1 MTSLAFEFDWL
12 DGEGMGGPE
21 LSATLASL
29 TIRAG
34 ESVVTRVLDTRAK
47 TVRDFAHV
55 PLYPLA
61 EWLVANWWFIASE
74 MPGPANEHSQGFRRR
89 HCLGANRDGYAYP
102 NLDIVPSYGGKTRLS
117 WNPTRSL
124 WTRTE
129 FLGDGEALMDGDE
142 FRETCSDFIDSVI
155 LRLDSLGVRDTFLRE
170 EWDAIRGADDE
181 ETQFCQAA
189 AALGWDPYALNDN
202 AREHVIALDDM
213 LGGLLDEALP
223 ALDAANP
230 LAGASEIETALK
242 SARNNR
248 VHLERVES
256 FRSQIVRD
264 FGVAETPWDE
274 GYNWARRLRRDLNL
288 DGEPLK
294 TTESIADALG
304 EAPDALDRI
313 MQPTASFSA
322 ARMIDGAIA
331 RDGGSE
337 TGFALDGRGGT
348 HARRFRFCRALAE
361 AMASPDSDA
370 LITRSRSERQQ
381 RNRAFAAEFLAPSS
395 AIKNLV
401 RFPSVNGDDIDELA
415 EEFGVSPRVI
425 EHQIANHRIAR
436 IVE

>member
-12 DGEGMGGPE
+12 DGEGMSGPE

-34 ESVVTRVLDTRAK
+34 ESVVTRVLDARAK

-74 MPGPANEHSQGFRRR
+74 IPNPENEHSQAFRRR
-89 HCLGANRDGYAYP
+89 HCLGANLDGYAYP
-102 NLDIVPSYGGKTRLS
+102 NLDIVPSHSGKTRLS
-117 WNPTRSL
+117 WNPARSL

-129 FLGDGEALMDGDE
+129 FLGDGEALVDGDE
-142 FRETCSDFIDSVI
+142 FRQTCSDFIDSVI
-155 LRLDSLGVRDTFLRE
+155 TRLDSFDVQDTFLQE
-170 EWDAIRGADDE
+170 EWDAIRNADDE

-189 AALGWDPYALNDN
+189 AALGWDPYALDDD
-202 AREHVIALDDM
+202 AREHVIALGDM
-213 LGGLLDEALP
+213 LGGLLGEALP
-223 ALDAANP
+223 ALDSANP

-242 SARNNR
+242 GARNNR
-248 VHLERVES
+248 VYLERVEFFS
-256 FRSQIVRD
+256 SQIGQG
-264 FGVAETPWDE
+264 FGDAETPWDE
-274 GYNWARRLRRDLNL
+274 GYDWARRLRRDLNL

-294 TTESIADALG
+294 TTASIAAALG
-304 EAPDALDRI
+304 EDAGTLDRI
-313 MQPTASFSA
+313 MQPVASFSA
-322 ARMIDGAIA
+322 SRMIDGAIV
-331 RDGGSE
+331 RGDGGE
-337 TGFALDGRGGT
+337 TGFALDGRGGDN
-348 HARRFRFCRALAE
+348 ARRFRFCRALAE

-395 AIKNLV
+395 SIKRLI
-401 RFPSVNGDDIDELA
+401 RFPAVNGDDIDELS

-425 EHQIANHRIAR
+425 EHQIANRRIAR
-436 IVE
+436 IVA